1 MRDTQ
6 STIRKAKT
14 VCAAL
19 AAGMLAACAFPQ
31 GAQAFDLFGVHL
43 WGRKKADPAAQTDVI
58 GAPKYYKVDVAAAA
72 GAAPD
77 GVKTVRKTSSLVA
90 DAGKPVSGSAG
101 VLGKARGDYRRILAA
116 LYAQGRYGG
125 VISITINGREAAD
138 LPFDTELPDKST
150 IVITIDSGPQYR
162 FSQAVVDRQAPPA
175 SNRRDEVT
183 TPQEAG
189 YAAGDVAR
197 STVILKAGQLAV
209 NAWRQQGYAK
219 AKVTGRDVVAD
230 HRSRTV
236 EADIHVEAG
245 RLAHLGELKLH
256 NVSRKPRMDS
266 AFVAWMTG
274 LEPGQEYDP
283 DDLAK
288 ARKRLARLDV
298 FRVVNLREADE
309 IRPDGSLPLHL
320 VVQER
325 PLHRLGAGA
334 AYSTFDGAG
343 FETYWLHRNLFGR
356 AEQLRFDGKIK
367 NIGGK
372 QSNSYN
378 PKNYSYLLGATLT
391 RPGVY
396 TPDTDFIAS
405 LRAEREVLDNY
416 TAEGIYLHTGFT
428 HIFSDELSGRLYLNA
443 ARTHTYDDYF
453 GGRDFTTIGFLG
465 GLLYDSRDDKTDAH
479 RGLYGE
485 LVVTPFYEANY
496 GNFITRA
503 TVEGRGYLALDK
515 QARLVAAAR
524 VRIGAITGAQA
535 AELPSNILFFAGG
548 GGSVRGYGY
557 RNIGIRTPTGDI
569 IGGRS
574 LVEGSA
580 ELRTMVTESVGVVG
594 FVDAGIVGEDTTPD
608 FRQDTKVGVGFG
620 LRYKTGL
627 GPVRLDIAKPLN
639 GNKGDPAL
647 GFYIGIGQAF

>member
-1 MRDTQ
+1 MRDAQ

-14 VCAAL
+14 VRAAL
-19 AAGMLAACAFPQ
+19 AAGLLVLCAFPQ

-43 WGRKKADPAAQTDVI
+43 WGKKKADLADVI
-58 GAPKYYKVDVAAAA
+58 GTPKYYKVDVVAAA
-72 GAAPD
+72 GSAPD
-77 GVKTVRKTSSLVA
+77 GVKTVRKASSLVA
-90 DAGKPVSGSAG
+90 DVEKPVSGSAG
-101 VLGKARGDYRRILAA
+101 VLVKARGDYRRILAA

-138 LPFDTELPDKST
+138 MPFDAELPDRST

-162 FSQAVVDRQAPPA
+162 FSRAVVDRQAPPA
-175 SNRRDEVT
+175 NDRRDRVA

-189 YAAGDVAR
+189 YAVGDVAR
-197 STVILKAGQLAV
+197 STVILKAEQLAV

-236 EADIHVEAG
+236 EADVHVTAG
-245 RLAHLGELKLH
+245 RLARLGELKLH
-256 NVSRKPRMDS
+256 NVSRNPRMDS
-266 AFVAWMTG
+266 AFVVWMTG
-274 LEPGQEYDP
+274 LKPGQEYDP

-298 FRVVNLREADE
+298 FRAVNLREADE
-309 IRPDGSLPLHL
+309 IRSDGSLPLHL

-325 PLHRLGAGA
+325 QPHRLGAGA
-334 AYSTFDGAG
+334 SYSTFDGAG
-343 FETYWLHRNLFGR
+343 FAAYWLHRNLFGH

-372 QSNSYN
+372 QGDSYS
-378 PKNYSYLLGATLT
+378 PKNYSYLLGATFT

-405 LRAEREVLDNY
+405 LRAEREVLDHY

-453 GGRDFTTIGFLG
+453 GGRNFTTIGLLG

-479 RGLYGE
+479 RGFYGE
-485 LVVTPFYEANY
+485 VVVEPFYETNY

-503 TVEGRGYLALDK
+503 MVEGRGYLSLDK
-515 QARLVAAAR
+515 SERVVAAAR
-524 VRIGAITGAQA
+524 IKMGTITGAQA

-580 ELRTMVTESVGVVG
+580 ELRMMMTESIGVVG
-594 FVDAGIVGEDTTPD
+594 FVDAGIVGEDSMPD
-608 FRQDTKVGVGFG
+608 FRENTKVGVGFG

-627 GPVRLDIAKPLN
+627 GPIRLDIAKPLN
-639 GNKGDPAL
+639 GQKGDPSL

>member
-1 MRDTQ
+1 M
-6 STIRKAKT
+6 
-14 VCAAL
+14 CAAL
-19 AAGMLAACAFPQ
+19 AAGLLMSCAFPQ
-31 GAQAFDLFGVHL
+31 GARAFDLFGVHL
-43 WGRKKADPAAQTDVI
+43 WGRKKADPAAQADVI
-58 GAPKYYKVDVAAAA
+58 GTPKYYRLEVVAAA
-72 GAAPD
+72 GSAPG
-77 GVKTVRKTSSLVA
+77 GVKTVKGASSLVA
-90 DAGKPVSGSAG
+90 DVEKPVSGSAG
-101 VLGKARGDYRRILAA
+101 MLVKARGDYRRILAA

-138 LPFDTELPDKST
+138 IPFNTRLPDKNT

-162 FSQAVVDRQAPPA
+162 FSQAVVDHQAPPA
-175 SNRRDEVT
+175 SNRRQKVT

-189 YAAGDVAR
+189 YAVSAVAR
-197 STVILKAGQLAV
+197 STVILKAEQLAV

-219 AKVTGRDVVAD
+219 ATVTGRDVVAE
-230 HRSRTV
+230 HPSRTID
-236 EADIHVEAG
+236 ADIHVEAG
-245 RLAHLGELKLH
+245 RLARLGEVRLH
-256 NVSRKPRMDS
+256 NVSRKPRMNS
-266 AFVAWMTG
+266 AFVTWMTG
-274 LEPGQEYDP
+274 IKPGQTYDP
-283 DDLAK
+283 DDLAR

-298 FRVVNLREADE
+298 FRAVSLREADE
-309 IRPDGSLPLHL
+309 IRPDGSLPLDL

-334 AYSTFDGAG
+334 SYSTFDGAG
-343 FETYWLHRNLFGR
+343 FETYWLHRNLFGH
-356 AEQLRFDGKIK
+356 AEQLRFDGRIK

-372 QSNSYN
+372 QDNSYH
-378 PKNYSYLLGATLT
+378 PKNYSYLLGATFT

-405 LRAEREVLDNY
+405 LKAEREVLDNY
-416 TAEGIYLHTGFT
+416 TAEGVYLHTGFT

-453 GGRDFTTIGFLG
+453 GGRNFTTIGFLG
-465 GLLYDSRDDKTDAH
+465 GLLYDGRNDKTDAH
-479 RGLYGE
+479 HGLYGE
-485 LVVTPFYEANY
+485 LVVEPFYETHY

-515 QARLVAAAR
+515 QERIVAAAR
-524 VRIGAITGAQA
+524 LKFGTITGAQA

-557 RNIGIRTPTGDI
+557 RNIGIRTSTGDI

-594 FVDAGIVGEDTTPD
+594 FVDAGIVGEDSTPD
-608 FRQDTKVGVGFG
+608 FKQDTKVGVGLG
-620 LRYKTGL
+620 LRYKTSL
-627 GPVRLDIAKPLN
+627 GPVRLDIAKALN
-639 GNKGDPAL
+639 GNKGDPSF